1 MARLSRQFLK
11 QNTGSDIAPTLLL
24 APLNRP
30 EKTLGFL
37 GPITPLP
44 SQQPEDMVSGSD
56 SDFSDVKGDLL
67 PDEEEQGSPVFE
79 KEDRAHI
86 AHLAHWLEEQNLA
99 EARGAVPE
107 LSSSVPESREIDTW
121 STQAGATGTTTI
133 VKKVARILA
142 TNVDGRPPLARNHR
156 SDEEVLVR
164 KNADTSH
171 HRRGFSFVP
180 GDDSRNGHSYP
191 PLTTSAPSKA
201 GKAGK
206 AEETT
211 PSIVPGH
218 ASLNQEENISATVQA
233 QPISTP
239 LKSLAGEPQ
248 RDNSNRSVLT
258 AIHNGSES
266 PSPGQSQASNDGS
279 RKRKISGRQASSD
292 KKLSLAAAAARAAGK
307 T

>member
-11 QNTGSDIAPTLLL
+11 QNTGSDTAPTLLL

-44 SQQPEDMVSGSD
+44 GQQPEDMVSGSD

-86 AHLAHWLEEQNLA
+86 ARLAHWLEEENLA
-99 EARGAVPE
+99 EARGVVPE
-107 LSSSVPESREIDTW
+107 PSSSVPESRGIDTW
-121 STQAGATGTTTI
+121 SSRAGATGTTTI

-164 KNADTSH
+164 KNADTSR

-180 GDDSRNGHSYP
+180 GDDSRNGDPYS
-191 PLTTSAPSKA
+191 PLTTSVPSKA
-201 GKAGK
+201 IK

-211 PSIVPGH
+211 TSIVPGH
-218 ASLNQEENISATVQA
+218 SSLNQEGNISATIQA
-233 QPISTP
+233 RPISNP

-279 RKRKISGRQASSD
+279 RKRKISGRQALSD
-292 KKLSLAAAAARAAGK
+292 KKLSLATAAARAAGK

>member
-11 QNTGSDIAPTLLL
+11 QHIVSDTASILPTASLD
-24 APLNRP
+24 RP

-67 PDEEEQGSPVFE
+67 PDEEGQGSPVFE

-86 AHLAHWLEEQNLA
+86 ARLAHWLEEQNLA
-99 EARGAVPE
+99 EARGVVPE
-107 LSSSVPESREIDTW
+107 LSSSVPESREIGTW
-121 STQAGATGTTTI
+121 LSQAGATGTTTR

-142 TNVDGRPPLARNHR
+142 MSVDGRPPLARNHR

-180 GDDSRNGHSYP
+180 GDDSRNGHPYP

-201 GKAGK
+201 IK
-206 AEETT
+206 AEKTT
-211 PSIVPGH
+211 PSIVPSH
-218 ASLNQEENISATVQA
+218 SSLKQEGNISATIQA
-233 QPISTP
+233 RLISTP

-279 RKRKISGRQASSD
+279 RKRKMTGRRASSD
-292 KKLSLAAAAARAAGK
+292 KKLSLATAAARAAGK
-307 T
+307 P

>member
-11 QNTGSDIAPTLLL
+11 QNMSLDKAPALLM
-24 APLNRP
+24 APLGRP

-37 GPITPLP
+37 GPISPLP
-44 SQQPEDMVSGSD
+44 SQQPQDMVPSSD

-67 PDEEEQGSPVFE
+67 PDEEDQSSPIFE
-79 KEDRAHI
+79 KEDRVHI
-86 AHLAHWLEEQNLA
+86 ARLAHWLDEQNLA
-99 EARGAVPE
+99 EARGVLPV
-107 LSSSVPESREIDTW
+107 LSSSVPDSREIGTW
-121 STQAGATGTTTI
+121 SSRAGTTGTTTT
-133 VKKVARILA
+133 VKKVARISA
-142 TNVDGRPPLARNHR
+142 TNVDGRPPLVRNHR

-164 KNADTSH
+164 NNADTSH

-180 GDDSRNGHSYP
+180 GDDSRNGP
-191 PLTTSAPSKA
+191 PDSALTTSAPRKA
-201 GKAGK
+201 IK
-206 AEETT
+206 AEETM
-211 PSIVPGH
+211 PSNVPDD
-218 ASLNQEENISATVQA
+218 SPLNPEGIISATVQA
-233 QPISTP
+233 RPISTA

-266 PSPGQSQASNDGS
+266 ASPGANQASYDGS

-292 KKLSLAAAAARAAGK
+292 KKLSLATAAARAAGK

>member
-11 QNTGSDIAPTLLL
+11 QNTGSDTAPTLLL
-24 APLNRP
+24 APLDRP

-79 KEDRAHI
+79 KEDRAHV
-86 AHLAHWLEEQNLA
+86 ARLAHWLEEQNLA
-99 EARGAVPE
+99 EARGVVPE
-107 LSSSVPESREIDTW
+107 LSSSVPESRELDTW
-121 STQAGATGTTTI
+121 SSTGTTTI
-133 VKKVARILA
+133 VKKVARIFA

-156 SDEEVLVR
+156 SDEEVLAR

-180 GDDSRNGHSYP
+180 GDDSRNRHPYP
-191 PLTTSAPSKA
+191 PLTTSAPST
-201 GKAGK
+201 AGK

-218 ASLNQEENISATVQA
+218 ASLNQEEIISANVQA

-239 LKSLAGEPQ
+239 LKSIAGEPQ